1 MEKIKLTVL
10 WIIAWTLIQPLE
22 IFGHY
27 IKVLIRGIIDIWKE
41 GD

>member
-1 MEKIKLTVL
+1 MEKIKQTIL
-10 WIIAWTLIQPLE
+10 WIIAWTLIQPFE

-27 IKVLIRGIIDIWKE
+27 IKVLICGIIDIWKE